1 MSKLIQLMD
10 TDGLALF
17 AVGGLVVTVVVSIVL
32 FAFVLTRKNPQAS
45 RN

>member
-1 MSKLIQLMD
+1 MSKLIELMD

-17 AVGGLVVTVVVSIVL
+17 ALGGLAATVVVTIVL
-32 FAFVLTRKNPQAS
+32 FAFVLTRKNPQTT